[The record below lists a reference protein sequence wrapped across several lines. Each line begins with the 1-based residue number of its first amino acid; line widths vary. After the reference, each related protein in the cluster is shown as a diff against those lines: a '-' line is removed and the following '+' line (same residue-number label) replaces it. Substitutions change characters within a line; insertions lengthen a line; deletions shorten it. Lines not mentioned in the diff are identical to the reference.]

1 MALSGTQNLLQR
13 LQNSIPR
20 ESPFDTRTLKGLSI
34 SPALA
39 NYYVKS
45 GWIVRLGRGMFCFP
59 NVTLDKY
66 LSIKILSKDLGK
78 MHVGGKT
85 ALAWQGFRHNIPA
98 RERIVLWGSERGRLP
113 DWFTRQFLS
122 RYVSKTIF
130 DSSLAPDFGLH
141 PIPERPDGPLV
152 SVPERALLELL
163 GEIGQAE
170 EVEESRNIFE
180 MLLTLRVDVL
190 STLLQ
195 HCTSVKVTRLCVK
208 WASDLGLP
216 WADAARE
223 AAQGRLG
230 KGRWSGKLQDGSTLN
245 LPAR

>member
-1 MALSGTQNLLQR
+1 MASSKQQNLLQR

-20 ESPFDTRTLKGLSI
+20 ESPFDTRILKGLGI

-39 NYYVKS
+39 NYYVRS
-45 GWIVRLGRGMFCFP
+45 GWIIRQGRGMFSFP

-66 LSIKILSKDLGK
+66 LSIKILSKDLSK
-78 MHVGGKT
+78 IHVGGKT
-85 ALAWQGFRHNIPA
+85 ALAWHGFRHNIPA

-113 DWFTRQFLS
+113 DWFTKQFLS
-122 RYVSKTIF
+122 RYVSKKIF
-130 DSSLAPDFGLH
+130 DSSLPADFGLH

-152 SVPERALLELL
+152 STPERALLELL

-170 EVEESRNIFE
+170 EIEESRNIFE
-180 MLLTLRVDVL
+180 MLFSLRAVEL

-208 WASDLGLP
+208 WAADLALP

-223 AAQGRLG
+223 AAHGRLG
-230 KGRWSGKLQDGSTLN
+230 QGRWSGKLQDGSTLN
-245 LPAR
+245 LPA

>member
-1 MALSGTQNLLQR
+1 VVSSTEQNLLQR

-20 ESPFDTRTLKGLSI
+20 ESPFDTRTLKSLGI

-45 GWIVRLGRGMFCFP
+45 GWIVRLGRGAFAFP

-66 LSIKILSKDLGK
+66 LSIKLIANNLNNT
-78 MHVGGKT
+78 HVGGKT
-85 ALAWQGFRHNIPA
+85 ALAWHGFRHNIPA
-98 RERIVLWGSERGRLP
+98 RERIVLWGSERGKLP
-113 DWFTRQFLS
+113 GWFTKQFLS
-122 RYVSKTIF
+122 RYVSKKIF
-130 DSSLAPDFGLH
+130 DSSLPPDYGLH

-152 SVPERALLELL
+152 SAPERALLELL

-180 MLLTLRVDVL
+180 MLFTLRKAEL

-208 WASDLGLP
+208 WSAELGLP

-230 KGRWSGKLQDGSTLN
+230 RGRWSGKLQDGSTLN
-245 LPAR
+245 LPA

>member
-1 MALSGTQNLLQR
+1 VALSKKQNLLQR

-20 ESPFDTRTLKGLSI
+20 KSPFDTRTLNGLGI

-39 NYYVKS
+39 NYYVRS
-45 GWIVRLGRGMFCFP
+45 GWIIRLGRGMFAFP

-66 LSIKILSKDLGK
+66 LSIKILSKALSK
-78 MHVGGKT
+78 IHVGGKT
-85 ALAWQGFRHNIPA
+85 ALAWHGFRHNIPA

-113 DWFTRQFLS
+113 DWFTKQFLS
-122 RYVSKTIF
+122 RYVSKKIF
-130 DSSLAPDFGLH
+130 DSSLPADFGLH

-152 SVPERALLELL
+152 STPERALLELL

-180 MLLTLRVDVL
+180 MLFSLRAVEL

-208 WASDLGLP
+208 WAAELGLP
-216 WADAARE
+216 WADAAR
-223 AAQGRLG
+223 AAAHGRLG

-245 LPAR
+245 LAL

>member
-1 MALSGTQNLLQR
+1 MKQKLLQC

-20 ESPFDTRTLKGLSI
+20 ESPFDTHTLKGLGI

-45 GWIVRLGRGMFCFP
+45 GWIIRLGRGAFAFP
-59 NVTLDKY
+59 NIALDKY
-66 LSIKILSKDLGK
+66 LSIKMISNSLENI
-78 MHVGGKT
+78 HVGGKA
-85 ALAWQGFRHNIPA
+85 ALAWHGFRHNIPG

-113 DWFTRQFLS
+113 DWFTKQFLS
-122 RYVSKTIF
+122 RYVSKNIF
-130 DSSLAPDFGLH
+130 DSSLPPGFGLH
-141 PIPERPDGPLV
+141 TIPERPDGPLV
-152 SVPERALLELL
+152 STPERALLELL

-180 MLLTLRVDVL
+180 MLFSLRAVEL

-195 HCTSVKVTRLCVK
+195 HCTRVKVTRLCIK
-208 WASDLGLP
+208 WSTDLGLP

-223 AAQGRLG
+223 VARGRLG
-230 KGRWSGKLQDGSTLN
+230 HGRWSGKLQDGSTLN
-245 LPAR
+245 LPA

>member
-1 MALSGTQNLLQR
+1 VVSSTEQNLLQR

-20 ESPFDTRTLKGLSI
+20 ESPFDTRTLKGLGI

-39 NYYVKS
+39 NYYVRR
-45 GWIVRLGRGMFCFP
+45 GWIVRLGRGAFAFP
-59 NVTLDKY
+59 NVTIDKH
-66 LSIKILSKDLGK
+66 LSIKLLESSLSNI
-78 MHVGGKT
+78 HVGGKT
-85 ALAWQGFRHNIPA
+85 ALAWHGFRHNIPA
-98 RERIVLWGSERGRLP
+98 RERIVLWGSDRGRLP

-122 RYVSKTIF
+122 RYVSKKIF
-130 DSSLAPDFGLH
+130 DSSLPPDFGLQ
-141 PIPERPDGPLV
+141 PIPERPQGPLV
-152 SVPERALLELL
+152 STPERALLELL

-170 EVEESRNIFE
+170 ELEESRNIFE
-180 MLLTLRVDVL
+180 MLFTLRTAEI

-208 WASDLGLP
+208 WAADLGLP
-216 WADAARE
+216 WAAAARE

-245 LPAR
+245 LPA

>member
-1 MALSGTQNLLQR
+1 MKQNLLQW

-20 ESPFDTRTLKGLSI
+20 ESPFDTHTLKGLGI

-45 GWIVRLGRGMFCFP
+45 GWIIRLGRGAFAFP
-59 NVTLDKY
+59 NITLDKY
-66 LSIKILSKDLGK
+66 LSIKMISNSLKNI
-78 MHVGGKT
+78 HVGGKT
-85 ALAWQGFRHNIPA
+85 ALAWHGFRHNISG

-113 DWFTRQFLS
+113 DWFTKQFLS
-122 RYVSKTIF
+122 RYVSKNIF
-130 DSSLAPDFGLH
+130 DSSLPPGFGLH
-141 PIPERPDGPLV
+141 TIPERPDGPLV
-152 SVPERALLELL
+152 STPERALLELL

-180 MLLTLRVDVL
+180 MLFSLRAVEL

-195 HCTSVKVTRLCVK
+195 HCTRVKVTRLCIK
-208 WASDLGLP
+208 WSTDLGLP

-223 AAQGRLG
+223 AARGRLG
-230 KGRWSGKLQDGSTLN
+230 HGRWSGKLQDGSTLN
-245 LPAR
+245 LPA

>member
-1 MALSGTQNLLQR
+1 VALSKKQNLLQR

-20 ESPFDTRTLKGLSI
+20 KSPFDTRTLNGLGI

-39 NYYVKS
+39 NYYVRS
-45 GWIVRLGRGMFCFP
+45 GWIIRLGRGMFAFP

-66 LSIKILSKDLGK
+66 LSIKILSKALSK
-78 MHVGGKT
+78 IHVGGKT
-85 ALAWQGFRHNIPA
+85 ALAWHGFRHNIPA

-113 DWFTRQFLS
+113 DWFTKQFLS
-122 RYVSKTIF
+122 RYVSKKIF
-130 DSSLAPDFGLH
+130 DSSLPADFGLH

-152 SVPERALLELL
+152 STPERALLELL

-180 MLLTLRVDVL
+180 MLFSLRAVEL

-208 WASDLGLP
+208 WAAELGLP
-216 WADAARE
+216 WADAAR
-223 AAQGRLG
+223 AAAHGRLG

-245 LPAR
+245 LPA

>member
-1 MALSGTQNLLQR
+1 M
-13 LQNSIPR
+13 QNSIPR
-20 ESPFDTRTLKGLSI
+20 ESPFDTHTLKGLGI
-34 SPALA
+34 SSALA
-39 NYYVKS
+39 NYYVRS
-45 GWIVRLGRGMFCFP
+45 GWIIRLGRGAFAFP

-66 LSIKILSKDLGK
+66 LSIKILSKALSK
-78 MHVGGKT
+78 IHVGGKT
-85 ALAWQGFRHNIPA
+85 ALAWHGFRHNIPA

-113 DWFTRQFLS
+113 DWFTKQFLS
-122 RYVSKTIF
+122 RYVSKKIF
-130 DSSLAPDFGLH
+130 DSSLPADFGLH

-152 SVPERALLELL
+152 STPERALLELL

-180 MLLTLRVDVL
+180 MLFSLRSVEL

-208 WASDLGLP
+208 WAADLGLP

-223 AAQGRLG
+223 AAHGRLG
-230 KGRWSGKLQDGSTLN
+230 QGRWSGKLQDGSTLN
-245 LPAR
+245 LSL

>member
-1 MALSGTQNLLQR
+1 MKQNLLQC

-20 ESPFDTRTLKGLSI
+20 ESPFDTHTLKGLGI

-45 GWIVRLGRGMFCFP
+45 GWIIRLGRGAFAFP
-59 NVTLDKY
+59 NITLDKY
-66 LSIKILSKDLGK
+66 LSIKMISNSLKNI
-78 MHVGGKT
+78 HVGGKT
-85 ALAWQGFRHNIPA
+85 ALAWHGFRHNIPG

-113 DWFTRQFLS
+113 DWFTKQFLS
-122 RYVSKTIF
+122 RYVSKNIF
-130 DSSLAPDFGLH
+130 NSSLPPGFGLH
-141 PIPERPDGPLV
+141 TIPERPDGPLV
-152 SVPERALLELL
+152 STPERALLELL

-180 MLLTLRVDVL
+180 MLFSLRAVEL

-195 HCTSVKVTRLCVK
+195 HCTRVKVTRLCIK
-208 WASDLGLP
+208 WSADLGLP

-223 AAQGRLG
+223 AARGRLG
-230 KGRWSGKLQDGSTLN
+230 HGRWSGKLQDGSTLN
-245 LPAR
+245 LPA

>member
-1 MALSGTQNLLQR
+1 MKQKLLQC

-20 ESPFDTRTLKGLSI
+20 ESPFDTHTLKGLGI

-45 GWIVRLGRGMFCFP
+45 GWIIRLGRGAFAFP
-59 NVTLDKY
+59 NIALDKY
-66 LSIKILSKDLGK
+66 LSIKMISNSLENI
-78 MHVGGKT
+78 HVGGKA
-85 ALAWQGFRHNIPA
+85 ALAWHGFRHNIPG

-113 DWFTRQFLS
+113 DWFTKQFLS
-122 RYVSKTIF
+122 RYVSKNIF
-130 DSSLAPDFGLH
+130 DSSLPPGFGLH
-141 PIPERPDGPLV
+141 TIPERPDGPLV
-152 SVPERALLELL
+152 STPERALLELL

-180 MLLTLRVDVL
+180 MLFSLRAVEL

-195 HCTSVKVTRLCVK
+195 HCTRVKVTRLCIK
-208 WASDLGLP
+208 WSTDLGLP

-223 AAQGRLG
+223 AARGRLG
-230 KGRWSGKLQDGSTLN
+230 HGRWSGKLQDGSTLN
-245 LPAR
+245 LPA

>member
-1 MALSGTQNLLQR
+1 MKQNLLQY

-20 ESPFDTRTLKGLSI
+20 ESPFDTHTLKGLGI

-45 GWIVRLGRGMFCFP
+45 GWIISLGRGAFAFP
-59 NVTLDKY
+59 NITLDKY
-66 LSIKILSKDLGK
+66 LSIKMISNSLKNI
-78 MHVGGKT
+78 HVGGKT
-85 ALAWQGFRHNIPA
+85 ALAWHGFRHNIPG

-113 DWFTRQFLS
+113 DWFTKQFLS
-122 RYVSKTIF
+122 RYVSKNIF
-130 DSSLAPDFGLH
+130 DSSLPPGFGLH
-141 PIPERPDGPLV
+141 TIPERPDGPLV
-152 SVPERALLELL
+152 STPERALLELL

-180 MLLTLRVDVL
+180 MLFSLRAVEL

-195 HCTSVKVTRLCVK
+195 HCTRVKVTRLCIK
-208 WASDLGLP
+208 WSADLGLP

-223 AAQGRLG
+223 AARGRLG
-230 KGRWSGKLQDGSTLN
+230 HGRWSGKLQDGSTLN
-245 LPAR
+245 LPA

>member
-1 MALSGTQNLLQR
+1 MKQNLLQY

-20 ESPFDTRTLKGLSI
+20 ESPFDTHTLKGLGI

-45 GWIVRLGRGMFCFP
+45 GWIIRLGRGAFAFP
-59 NVTLDKY
+59 NITLDKY
-66 LSIKILSKDLGK
+66 LSIKMISNSLKNI
-78 MHVGGKT
+78 HVGGKT
-85 ALAWQGFRHNIPA
+85 ALAWHGFRHNIPG

-113 DWFTRQFLS
+113 DWFTKQFLS
-122 RYVSKTIF
+122 RYVSKNIF
-130 DSSLAPDFGLH
+130 NSSLPPGFGLH
-141 PIPERPDGPLV
+141 TIPERPDGPLV
-152 SVPERALLELL
+152 STPERALLELL

-180 MLLTLRVDVL
+180 MLFSLRAVEL

-195 HCTSVKVTRLCVK
+195 HCTRVKVTRLCIK
-208 WASDLGLP
+208 WSADLGLP

-223 AAQGRLG
+223 AARGRLG
-230 KGRWSGKLQDGSTLN
+230 HGRWSGKLQDGSTLN
-245 LPAR
+245 LPA

>member
-1 MALSGTQNLLQR
+1 VALSKKQNLLQR

-20 ESPFDTRTLKGLSI
+20 ESPFDTHTLKGLGI
-34 SPALA
+34 SSALA
-39 NYYVKS
+39 NYYVRS
-45 GWIVRLGRGMFCFP
+45 GWIIRLGRGAFAFP

-66 LSIKILSKDLGK
+66 LSIKILSKALSK
-78 MHVGGKT
+78 IHVGGKT
-85 ALAWQGFRHNIPA
+85 ALAWHGFRHNIPA

-113 DWFTRQFLS
+113 DWFTKQFLS
-122 RYVSKTIF
+122 RYVSKKIF
-130 DSSLAPDFGLH
+130 DSSLPADFGLH

-152 SVPERALLELL
+152 STPERALLELL

-180 MLLTLRVDVL
+180 MLFSLRAVEL

-208 WASDLGLP
+208 WAAELGLP
-216 WADAARE
+216 WADAAR
-223 AAQGRLG
+223 AAAHGRLG

-245 LPAR
+245 LAL

>member
-1 MALSGTQNLLQR
+1 MKQNLLQC

-20 ESPFDTRTLKGLSI
+20 ESPFDTHTLKGLGI

-45 GWIVRLGRGMFCFP
+45 GWIIRLGRGAFAFP
-59 NVTLDKY
+59 NIALDKY
-66 LSIKILSKDLGK
+66 LSIKMISNSLENI
-78 MHVGGKT
+78 HVGGKA
-85 ALAWQGFRHNIPA
+85 ALAWHGFRHNIPG

-113 DWFTRQFLS
+113 DWFTKQFLS
-122 RYVSKTIF
+122 RYVSKNIF
-130 DSSLAPDFGLH
+130 DSSLPPGFGLH
-141 PIPERPDGPLV
+141 TIPERPDGPLV
-152 SVPERALLELL
+152 STPERALLELL

-180 MLLTLRVDVL
+180 MLFSLRAVEL

-195 HCTSVKVTRLCVK
+195 HCTRVKVTRLCIK
-208 WASDLGLP
+208 WSTDLGLP

-223 AAQGRLG
+223 AARGRLG
-230 KGRWSGKLQDGSTLN
+230 HGRWSGKLQDGSTLN
-245 LPAR
+245 LPA

>member
-1 MALSGTQNLLQR
+1 MKQNLLQC

-20 ESPFDTRTLKGLSI
+20 ESPFDTHTLKGLGI

-45 GWIVRLGRGMFCFP
+45 GWIIRLGRGAFAFP
-59 NVTLDKY
+59 NITLDKY
-66 LSIKILSKDLGK
+66 LSIKMISNSLKNI
-78 MHVGGKT
+78 HVGGKT
-85 ALAWQGFRHNIPA
+85 ALAWHGFRHNIPG

-113 DWFTRQFLS
+113 DWFTKQFLS
-122 RYVSKTIF
+122 RYVSKNIF
-130 DSSLAPDFGLH
+130 DSSLPPGFGLH
-141 PIPERPDGPLV
+141 TIPERPDGPLV
-152 SVPERALLELL
+152 STPERALLELL

-180 MLLTLRVDVL
+180 MLFSLRAVEL

-195 HCTSVKVTRLCVK
+195 HCTRVKVTRLCIK
-208 WASDLGLP
+208 WSTDLGLP

-223 AAQGRLG
+223 AARGRLG
-230 KGRWSGKLQDGSTLN
+230 HGRWSGKLQDGSTLN
-245 LPAR
+245 LPA

>member
-1 MALSGTQNLLQR
+1 MASSTEQNLLQR

-20 ESPFDTRTLKGLSI
+20 ESPFDTHTLKDLGI

-39 NYYVKS
+39 NYYVRS
-45 GWIVRLGRGMFCFP
+45 GWIIRLGRGAFAFP

-66 LSIKILSKDLGK
+66 LSIKVLSKDRSK
-78 MHVGGKT
+78 IHVGGKT
-85 ALAWQGFRHNIPA
+85 ALAWHGFRHNIPA

-113 DWFTRQFLS
+113 DWFTKQFLS
-122 RYVSKTIF
+122 RYVSKKIF
-130 DSSLAPDFGLH
+130 DSSLPADFGLH

-152 SVPERALLELL
+152 STPERALLELL

-170 EVEESRNIFE
+170 EVEESRNVFE
-180 MLLTLRVDVL
+180 MLFSLRAVEL

-208 WASDLGLP
+208 WAAELGLP
-216 WADAARE
+216 WADAAR
-223 AAQGRLG
+223 AAAHGRLG

-245 LPAR
+245 LSL

>member
-1 MALSGTQNLLQR
+1 MVSSTEQNLLQR

-20 ESPFDTRTLKGLSI
+20 ESPFDTRTLKGLGI

-45 GWIVRLGRGMFCFP
+45 GWIVRLGRGAFAFP

-66 LSIKILSKDLGK
+66 LSIKLISNNLNNI
-78 MHVGGKT
+78 HVGGKT
-85 ALAWQGFRHNIPA
+85 ALAWHGFRHNIPA
-98 RERIVLWGSERGRLP
+98 RERIVLWGRERGKLP
-113 DWFTRQFLS
+113 GWFTKQFLS
-122 RYVSKTIF
+122 RYVSKKIF
-130 DSSLAPDFGLH
+130 DSSLPTGFGLQ
-141 PIPERPDGPLV
+141 PIPERPEGPLV
-152 SVPERALLELL
+152 SASERALLELL

-180 MLLTLRVDVL
+180 MLFTLRAAEI

-208 WASDLGLP
+208 WAAELGLP

-245 LPAR
+245 LPA

>member
-1 MALSGTQNLLQR
+1 MKQNLLQC

-20 ESPFDTRTLKGLSI
+20 ESPFDTHTLKGLGI

-45 GWIVRLGRGMFCFP
+45 GWIIRLGRGAFAFP
-59 NVTLDKY
+59 NITLDKY
-66 LSIKILSKDLGK
+66 LSIKMISNSLKNI
-78 MHVGGKT
+78 HVAGKT
-85 ALAWQGFRHNIPA
+85 ALAWHGFRHNIPG

-113 DWFTRQFLS
+113 DWFTKQFLS
-122 RYVSKTIF
+122 RYVSKKIF
-130 DSSLAPDFGLH
+130 DSSLPPGFGLH
-141 PIPERPDGPLV
+141 TIPERPDGPLV
-152 SVPERALLELL
+152 STPERALLELL

-180 MLLTLRVDVL
+180 MLFSLRAVEL

-195 HCTSVKVTRLCVK
+195 HCTRVKVTRLCIK
-208 WASDLGLP
+208 WSADLGLP

-223 AAQGRLG
+223 AAHGRLG
-230 KGRWSGKLQDGSTLN
+230 HGRWSGKLQDGSTLN
-245 LPAR
+245 LPA

>member
-1 MALSGTQNLLQR
+1 MKQKLLQC

-20 ESPFDTRTLKGLSI
+20 ESPFDTHTLKGLGI

-45 GWIVRLGRGMFCFP
+45 GWIIRLGRGAFAFP
-59 NVTLDKY
+59 NIALDKY
-66 LSIKILSKDLGK
+66 LSIKMISNSLENI
-78 MHVGGKT
+78 HVGGKA
-85 ALAWQGFRHNIPA
+85 ALAWHGFRHNIPG

-113 DWFTRQFLS
+113 DWFTKQFLS
-122 RYVSKTIF
+122 RYVSKNIF
-130 DSSLAPDFGLH
+130 DSSLAPGFGLH
-141 PIPERPDGPLV
+141 TIPERPDGPLV
-152 SVPERALLELL
+152 STPERALLELL

-180 MLLTLRVDVL
+180 MLFSLRAVEL

-195 HCTSVKVTRLCVK
+195 HCTRVKVTRLCIK
-208 WASDLGLP
+208 WSTDLGLP

-223 AAQGRLG
+223 AAHGRLG
-230 KGRWSGKLQDGSTLN
+230 HGRWSGKLQDGSTLN
-245 LPAR
+245 LPA